1 MKEYSE
7 DYNSIFELW
16 VNKHISASYPINNE
30 VKQWL
35 INEREGKL
43 NILSA
48 IEVEEKLVPIIN
60 LSENIIQIEN
70 EIELCSFNLNIE
82 YVFNILKKLRE
93 LRTRFSLNYNSD
105 EIPKFKIFAEQELN
119 KIRIH
124 MQTTYQ
130 PISFKE
136 LLNKQKENYFRN
148 TINSNILELKDI
160 LNELR
165 YVSNGRESINKILNK
180 MLYDL
185 MDLEFTKKR
194 IHEYYEKNKKV
205 HESDLQKYYDIEN
218 ALVDKFTNLKTYN
231 ETAD

>member
-124 MQTTYQ
+124 MQITYQ
-130 PISFKE
+130 PILFKE
-136 LLNKQKENYFRN
+136 LLNNQKENYFRN
-148 TINSNILELKDI
+148 TINRNILELKDI

-165 YVSNGRESINKILNK
+165 YVSNGRESINKILNE

-205 HESDLQKYYDIEN
+205 HESDLQKYKDIEN

>member
-165 YVSNGRESINKILNK
+165 YVSNGRESINKILNE